1 MQQGQKN
8 KYHPSC
14 PVPTSRNGGTQKWVP
29 KHVCAGGDFL
39 RAGVFTH
46 WESCLFH
53 RFTFIGITSVLVV
66 FCLAFLGGAVLLF
79 VLFCWLT
86 GFPSFLHMGCTSSSS
101 FPRLSP
107 SSWWAQQWSKKKGR
121 SQCVLSQDYFIV
133 DPSVHLWLQAV
144 RTRTATIVM
153 MSAVIGQK
161 KLLAADIFCGPSSQD
176 LLGRVSPAQEFF
188 FRRSHWLC
196 HWLFSFAWSDF
207 YVETDCVAVFT
218 PFIGLPLVVCL
229 GFTTSRRRTFERTL
243 KLLVFARFVSLVF
256 HAVSLCGQHVLFS
269 RYRCLLSYDRM
280 RTLVTGISNPMAA
293 LRRSSSFSCA
303 PSMTWLRKGLS
314 SFDSGKVLTSE
325 DQFFLLICLINSIFG
340 LAIDDERFV
349 STIWSVRCGS
359 FSWLKGKRPGTRT
372 LAAWSQKTK
381 KQ

>member
-1 MQQGQKN
+1 MMLYIIQ
-8 KYHPSC
+8 
-14 PVPTSRNGGTQKWVP
+14 TLP
-29 KHVCAGGDFL
+29 KHATRPKKQIPPVLPRTYEQEWRNWECTKNEFQNMYVPEEIFWEPGSSLTESHVC
-39 RAGVFTH
+39 FT
-46 WESCLFH
+46 
-53 RFTFIGITSVLVV
+53 V
-66 FCLAFLGGAVLLF
+66 
-79 VLFCWLT
+79 
-86 GFPSFLHMGCTSSSS
+86 
-101 FPRLSP
+101 SP
-107 SSWWAQQWSKKKGR
+107 SLGLPVFWLFSVWLFWVGRFCCLCCFVGWLVSPLCAYGMHKFVVISKTVTIVMMSAAMEQKKGR

-303 PSMTWLRKGLS
+303 PSMTWLRKGFVVFWLRKG
-314 SFDSGKVLTSE
+314 FDLGG
-325 DQFFLLICLINSIFG
+325 SIF
-340 LAIDDERFV
+340 F
-349 STIWSVRCGS
+349 C
-359 FSWLKGKRPGTRT
+359 
-372 LAAWSQKTK
+372 
-381 KQ
+381 